1 MPCTT
6 WQAPFF
12 SPTDTGYAP
21 FFLPLL
27 PITPHRTT
35 PYSMWFSKNHPR
47 YPVQISNG
55 RWQTILPTPPP
66 SHRAHTGMPL
76 LHRLLVYRIEQ
87 QHLAS
92 LLPYPTLQWRIDQSM
107 STMSRKFDS
116 TNNATLCISLASAD
130 PLAVRS
136 CHPCCQ
142 IDLASSRICLDWRC
156 SPLSVPT
163 NIM

>member
-12 SPTDTGYAP
+12 SPSDTGYAP

-66 SHRAHTGMPL
+66 SHRAHTACPYYIDYLCTGL
-76 LHRLLVYRIEQ
+76 SSSTWL
-87 QHLAS
+87 S
-92 LLPYPTLQWRIDQSM
+92 LLPYPRSNGRIDQSM
-107 STMSRKFDS
+107 STTSRKFDS

-142 IDLASSRICLDWRC
+142 IDFKLA
-156 SPLSVPT
+156 
-163 NIM
+163 